1 MSCFRSLWRTALSA
15 DIIDINERARE
26 AWEAYIYAK
35 DRAQHTGALEDG
47 LKAGRAW
54 RTFLNL
60 FAGAENQIPVENKI
74 LSYPYQERR

>member
-26 AWEAYIYAK
+26 AWDAYIHAK
-35 DRAQHTGALEDG
+35 ERAQHTGDFHDG

-60 FAGAENQIPVENKI
+60 FLTDSQKMDVAPKI
-74 LSYPYQERR
+74 LEYPYQERR